1 MAYYGILW
9 HIMGY
14 GGAVMGE
21 NVEIDRDQNLISEG
35 VSQVAPVVKNPPA
48 RAGDTRLMGSIPGLG
63 RSPGGGSGNPLHFSC
78 LESPM
83 DREAWWTAAHGII
96 KSCTWLKWLTTHH
109 INFMLKAVEGPFWAR
124 ECFFRLVLFSIKRC
138 VTFSSE
144 RGQSTCGSFWWS
156 SWW

>member
-1 MAYYGILW
+1 MNNYYMFEELELVHETWIIR

-48 RAGDTRLMGSIPGLG
+48 RAGDTRFMGSIPGLG
-63 RSPGGGSGNPLHFSC
+63 RSPGGGNGNPLHFSC

-83 DREAWWTAAHGII
+83 DREA
-96 KSCTWLKWLTTHH
+96 
-109 INFMLKAVEGPFWAR
+109 
-124 ECFFRLVLFSIKRC
+124 
-138 VTFSSE
+138 
-144 RGQSTCGSFWWS
+144 
-156 SWW
+156 